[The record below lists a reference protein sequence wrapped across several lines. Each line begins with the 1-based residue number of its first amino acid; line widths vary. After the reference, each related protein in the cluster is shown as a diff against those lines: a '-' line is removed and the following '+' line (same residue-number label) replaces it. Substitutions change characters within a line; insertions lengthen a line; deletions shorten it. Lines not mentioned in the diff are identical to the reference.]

1 MTVNIARRRFI
12 TLAGGAAAAWPLG
25 AEAQQAD
32 RLRRIG
38 VLMAN
43 PESDPQVQSWKKAF
57 VQRLEELGWKDG
69 GNLRSDYRW
78 ANGDPDLSRTYAKE
92 LLGAAPDVVLA
103 VGTASI
109 AALQKE
115 TRSVAIVFTRV
126 SNPVEQGFV
135 ASLANPGGNVTGFS
149 NFEPAMA
156 GKWLQTLKDIAPG
169 INHVALVA
177 NPDESDMEHY
187 YRSLAAAAG
196 SLSVEPIQAPV
207 HNLDETDRA
216 IAKVADKPGGGLVFI
231 ADGFITTNRAAV
243 IAQVNKYRLPAI

>member
-69 GNLRSDYRW
+69 GNLRIDYRW

-115 TRSVAIVFTRV
+115 
-126 SNPVEQGFV
+126 
-135 ASLANPGGNVTGFS
+135 
-149 NFEPAMA
+149 
-156 GKWLQTLKDIAPG
+156 
-169 INHVALVA
+169 LVA
-177 NPDESDMEHY
+177 
-187 YRSLAAAAG
+187 
-196 SLSVEPIQAPV
+196 
-207 HNLDETDRA
+207 
-216 IAKVADKPGGGLVFI
+216 
-231 ADGFITTNRAAV
+231 
-243 IAQVNKYRLPAI
+243 